1 MKTHAIGIDL
11 GTTISVV
18 AYLDEN
24 GRTQVARNTEGDV
37 LTPSV
42 VLFEDSEVVVGK
54 EAKKATAIKSGSIAE
69 FVKRDMGKE
78 VYSRP
83 IHGEKLRPEVI
94 QACILKKLKDDAAAT
109 VGTNFEAVITVPAYF
124 DEPRRKATADAG
136 EMAGLAV
143 LDIVN
148 EPTAAA
154 LSFGESLGY
163 LTVEGE
169 PRQPMKV
176 LVYDLGGGTFDVTL
190 LDLRPGDL
198 RTIATDG
205 DVQLGGHDWDMRL
218 VNHCAE
224 EFEKRYRLDPRQSP
238 ASLASLVAAVEEAK
252 HTLTAR
258 PKTTITVRHGGHVAE
273 LPITREQFEDLTEDL
288 LERTAY
294 TTRQV
299 LAAAKLTWKEISRV
313 LLVGG
318 STRMPMVSRMIEKL
332 TGLKPDHTVNPDE
345 AVARGAAIFAGY
357 LIRRRDPNA
366 KPTFKVVDVNA
377 HSLGIEGIDQ
387 RTMRKENVVLIPR
400 NTPLPTKVTQKFVTK
415 VEDQLSIVVQVL
427 EGESKTPSQCSAIG
441 RAVLRNL
448 PEHLPKGWPVEVT
461 YEYLTNG
468 RLDVQAKLPGTSRGV
483 ELELQREQSLTSEQ
497 MGKWKKV
504 IEAAEGFDAFEGMLD
519 DVMQAHRM
527 DRQALKKAAAA
538 VPAALAKPTGEL
550 ISEDELSAASQAFA
564 EVQAELASD
573 EPQMATKSTGTKT
586 STKAGDSKVATNAAK
601 EPAAAARDRAGS
613 VGQRG
618 AVQTRPTPAAPTASA
633 SAPAVATSMLKERAA
648 NSPTAGEPKVKKAVP
663 PAVMWLMTLG
673 AMLLVSLIALL
684 VFYYLI
690 AHFTKMGDFL
700 HLKLPGLPVPKAQ
713 STTSLHAA
721 LADAHDWISSVIHS
735 SLKFVIRLWGPS

>member
-1 MKTHAIGIDL
+1 
-11 GTTISVV
+11 
-18 AYLDEN
+18 
-24 GRTQVARNTEGDV
+24 
-37 LTPSV
+37 
-42 VLFEDSEVVVGK
+42 
-54 EAKKATAIKSGSIAE
+54 
-69 FVKRDMGKE
+69 
-78 VYSRP
+78 
-83 IHGEKLRPEVI
+83 
-94 QACILKKLKDDAAAT
+94 
-109 VGTNFEAVITVPAYF
+109 
-124 DEPRRKATADAG
+124 
-136 EMAGLAV
+136 
-143 LDIVN
+143 
-148 EPTAAA
+148 
-154 LSFGESLGY
+154 
-163 LTVEGE
+163 
-169 PRQPMKV
+169 
-176 LVYDLGGGTFDVTL
+176 
-190 LDLRPGDL
+190 
-198 RTIATDG
+198 
-205 DVQLGGHDWDMRL
+205 
-218 VNHCAE
+218 
-224 EFEKRYRLDPRQSP
+224 
-238 ASLASLVAAVEEAK
+238 
-252 HTLTAR
+252 
-258 PKTTITVRHGGHVAE
+258 
-273 LPITREQFEDLTEDL
+273 
-288 LERTAY
+288 
-294 TTRQV
+294 
-299 LAAAKLTWKEISRV
+299 
-313 LLVGG
+313 
-318 STRMPMVSRMIEKL
+318 
-332 TGLKPDHTVNPDE
+332 
-345 AVARGAAIFAGY
+345 
-357 LIRRRDPNA
+357 
-366 KPTFKVVDVNA
+366 
-377 HSLGIEGIDQ
+377 
-387 RTMRKENVVLIPR
+387 
-400 NTPLPTKVTQKFVTK
+400 
-415 VEDQLSIVVQVL
+415 
-427 EGESKTPSQCSAIG
+427 
-441 RAVLRNL
+441 
-448 PEHLPKGWPVEVT
+448 LPKGWPVEVT

-648 NSPTAGEPKVKKAVP
+648 NSPTAGEPKVKKAVL

-735 SLKFVIRLWGPS
+735 SLKFVIRPWGPS